1 MQYMTG
7 PEDLAIL
14 ERRPGG
20 LPHSELL
27 PLRVHALVVVVAVVG
42 SGRPATPNRSSPAAA
57 FAITVVVFASSSSMR
72 PLVVV
77 VVVVRI
83 EIRRVGIF
91 NLGIQ
96 IDHALPSSIIIVVSW
111 GYSQRPRPPCEF
123 VEVEDA
129 VVVLDLRTTAA
140 AAAAVDGMERGREGQ
155 VAICGVI
162 IRRRVVL

>member
-14 ERRPGG
+14 ERWPGG

-42 SGRPATPNRSSPAAA
+42 SGPPAMPSRSSTAAS
-57 FAITVVVFASSSSMR
+57 IIVVVVTSSMR

-83 EIRRVGIF
+83 EIRRVGIL

-96 IDHALPSSIIIVVSW
+96 IDHALPSIIIIVVSRW
-111 GYSQRPRPPCEF
+111 YSQRPRPPCEF

-155 VAICGVI
+155 VAVCGVM

>member
-7 PEDLAIL
+7 PEDLATI
-14 ERRPGG
+14 ERRPGS
-20 LPHSELL
+20 PHPKLL
-27 PLRVHALVVVVAVVG
+27 PLHVHALVVVVAVVG
-42 SGRPATPNRSSPAAA
+42 SGPPAMPSRSSTAAS
-57 FAITVVVFASSSSMR
+57 IIVVVVTSSIR
-72 PLVVV
+72 PLVV

-83 EIRRVGIF
+83 EIRCIGVL

-96 IDHALPSSIIIVVSW
+96 IDYALPSSIIVVVSRW
-111 GYSQRPRPPCEF
+111 YSQRPRPPCEF

-155 VAICGVI
+155 VAVCGVM